1 MDTRE
6 EAYTARLLG
15 GRSVWWKRLLDVQAP
30 YRWNLRRLRPGF
42 TLDLGCG
49 IGRNLLHLEGHGV
62 GIDHNSASVE
72 VARQRGLH
80 AFTPDEFESNPFNSP
95 ERFDSLLLAHVA
107 EHMTRPEAVTLVRR
121 YQPLLK
127 MGGRVIVIA
136 PQESGFRS
144 DPTHVEFLDFAALQE
159 IARDAGLRPT
169 EEYSFPFPRFWGRFF
184 RYNEFVSISRKGT
197 APGPVVPPP
206 ATGR

>member
-15 GRSVWWKRLLDVQAP
+15 GRSAWWKRLFDVQAP

-49 IGRNLLHLEGHGV
+49 IGRNLLHLGGQGV
-62 GIDHNSASVE
+62 GIDHNPASVE

-80 AFTPDEFESNPFNSP
+80 AFTPEEFESSSFNSP

-107 EHMTRPEAVTLVRR
+107 EHVTRPEAVALARR

-127 MGGRVIVIA
+127 MGGRVILIA

-144 DPTHVEFLDFAALQE
+144 DPTHVEFLDFTALRE
-159 IARDAGLRPT
+159 IAGDAGLQPT

-184 RYNEFVSISRKGT
+184 RYNEFVSISEKR
-197 APGPVVPPP
+197 
-206 ATGR
+206 RS